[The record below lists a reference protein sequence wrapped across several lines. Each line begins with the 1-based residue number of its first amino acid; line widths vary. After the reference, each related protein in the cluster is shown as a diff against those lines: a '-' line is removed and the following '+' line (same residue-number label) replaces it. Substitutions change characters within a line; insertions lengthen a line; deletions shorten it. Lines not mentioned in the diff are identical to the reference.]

1 MFRLAHSLLRYGILA
16 LAVSCIV
23 YAAYGLI
30 ARREHDRPMRRL
42 ASALS
47 GTLFAQLLL
56 GFAVLFSGRVYGA
69 MVAHIFAALGA
80 ALAAQLPVSVMRR
93 RPAAERTY
101 GLHLA
106 ASVVVLT
113 LVLVG
118 IMAVGAP
125 VAGPAGGP

>member
-1 MFRLAHSLLRYGILA
+1 MFRLTHSILRYGIIA

-47 GTLFAQLLL
+47 VTLFAQLLL
-56 GFAVLFSGRVYGA
+56 GFAILFSGRVYGQ
-69 MVAHIFAALGA
+69 MIAHVFAALGA
-80 ALAAQLPVSVMRR
+80 AFAAQLPVSVMRR
-93 RPAAERTY
+93 RPPAERTY

-113 LVLVG
+113 LVVVG
-118 IMAVGAP
+118 IV
-125 VAGPAGGP
+125 VVS